1 MPAVS
6 DKDTV
11 EILSVNADNVDDL
24 GFFCQ
29 MSKRGT
35 PGHNRKLAWLRAR
48 FAEGL
53 RIRMLKLPARGF
65 IEYIPGSYAWRAVEA
80 AGYMV
85 IHCLWVVGRSKG
97 KGYAS
102 MLLKEC
108 LRDARQAGMEGV
120 AIVTSKQPWL
130 VGSKLLLRH
139 GFEQVDQAPPAF
151 ELMVRR
157 FGDAAPP
164 RFCGGWE
171 RKAKQHKGR
180 GFTILTTGQCPYNDD
195 ALGLFEEAARELDVP
210 VKVIELKSSREVRER
225 APFAQGVFNVIY
237 EGRPF
242 AYHHLLKKDIL
253 KRLAQQEG

>member
-1 MPAVS
+1 MN
-6 DKDTV
+6 DKNNV
-11 EILSVNADNVDDL
+11 EILDVNADNVADL

-35 PGHNRKLAWLRAR
+35 AGHNRKLEWLRAR

-65 IEYIPGSYAWRAVEA
+65 IEYIPGEYAWRAVEA
-80 AGYMV
+80 AGYMF

-97 KGYAS
+97 KGYAAR
-102 MLLKEC
+102 LLDEC
-108 LRDARQAGMEGV
+108 LRDARQAGMQGV
-120 AIVTSKQPWL
+120 AMVTSRDNW
-130 VGSKLLLRH
+130 VTGSKLLLKH

-171 RKAKQHKGR
+171 QKAKRHKSK
-180 GFTILTTGQCPYNDD
+180 GFTILHTSQCPYHDD
-195 ALGLFEEAARELDVP
+195 ALRLFEEAARELDVP
-210 VKVIELKSSREVRER
+210 IKVVELTSSREVREK
-225 APFAQGVFNVIY
+225 APYAQGVFNVIY
-237 EGRPF
+237 DGRPF
-242 AYHHLLKKDIL
+242 AYHHLLKKDII
-253 KRLAQQEG
+253 KRLAR